1 MSLKKIEEA
10 LKVLGYEGTVVGFDL
25 ASEEGYCTVK
35 LKISPSAITIDIP
48 DKAKTNL
55 MKSFAYNKVYDQK
68 VVESV
73 EEPKLTPFELF
84 CRNYKESQENSGEG
98 TDDEK
103 KEINSRWKT
112 PTPRT
117 AMRYVYFKK
126 EKQAKDFAKEY
137 EKDFEYAASQTL
149 GKDSIQPYK
158 IRKNHSDND
167 LYAKGYMWSLEFR
180 MNGKDF
186 QVLEQCEN
194 LKKKSTGNRAGHCV
208 RYKED

>member
-10 LKVLGYEGTVVGFDL
+10 LKVLGYEGAVVGFDL

-35 LKISPSAITIDIP
+35 LKISPSPITIDIP
-48 DKAKTNL
+48 DKATEKL
-55 MKSFAYNKVYDQK
+55 VSS
-68 VVESV
+68 VVESAK
-73 EEPKLTPFELF
+73 EPTKITPFELF
-84 CRNYKESQENSGEG
+84 CRDYDESQEKSEEC
-98 TDDEK
+98 TDEK
-103 KEINSRWKT
+103 ESKPRWKT

-137 EKDFEYAASQTL
+137 EKDFEYTASQTL

-167 LYAKGYMWSLEFR
+167 LYSMGYMWSLEFR

>member
-10 LKVLGYEGTVVGFDL
+10 LKVLGYEGAVVGFDL

-35 LKISPSAITIDIP
+35 LKISPIGVDI
-48 DKAKTNL
+48 L
-55 MKSFAYNKVYDQK
+55 EEEKVK
-68 VVESV
+68 VERVLPI
-73 EEPKLTPFELF
+73 PKLTPFEIY
-84 CRNYKESQENSGEG
+84 CREHAEPVEISRAGTDGLKDWKTPEELKEGKES
-98 TDDEK
+98 K
-103 KEINSRWKT
+103 PRWKT

-137 EKDFEYAASQTL
+137 EKDFEYTASQTL

-167 LYAKGYMWSLEFR
+167 LYAQGYMWSLEFR

-194 LKKKSTGNRAGHCV
+194 LKKKTTGNRAGHCV
-208 RYKED
+208 RYKEG

>member
-1 MSLKKIEEA
+1 MSLKKIEDA

-35 LKISPSAITIDIP
+35 LKVSSVGVVDI
-48 DKAKTNL
+48 L
-55 MKSFAYNKVYDQK
+55 
-68 VVESV
+68 
-73 EEPKLTPFELF
+73 EEKKETTAPELTPFEIY
-84 CRNYKESQENSGEG
+84 CRDHAEPVEISRAGTDEKEEIKES
-98 TDDEK
+98 K
-103 KEINSRWKT
+103 HRWKT

-137 EKDFEYAASQTL
+137 EKDFELVASQTL

-167 LYAKGYMWSLEFR
+167 LYAQGYMWSLEFR

-208 RYKED
+208 RYKEG

>member
-1 MSLKKIEEA
+1 MSLKKIEDA
-10 LKVLGYEGTVVGFDL
+10 LSVLGYKGEIVGFDL

-35 LKISPSAITIDIP
+35 LRISPVENGKTDILE
-48 DKAKTNL
+48 KA
-55 MKSFAYNKVYDQK
+55 K
-68 VVESV
+68 VVERKLPVS
-73 EEPKLTPFELF
+73 EPELAPFEIF
-84 CRNYKESQENSGEG
+84 CRDYKDPSETC

-103 KEINSRWKT
+103 KESKSRWKT

-167 LYAKGYMWSLEFR
+167 LYAQGYMWSLEFR

-194 LKKKSTGNRAGHCV
+194 LKKKTTGNRAGHCV
-208 RYKED
+208 RYKEG

>member
-1 MSLKKIEEA
+1 MSLKKIEDA

-55 MKSFAYNKVYDQK
+55 MKS
-68 VVESV
+68 VVEST
-73 EEPKLTPFELF
+73 EEPKLTPFELY
-84 CRNYKESQENSGEG
+84 CREYGEVLKNSGDG
-98 TDDEK
+98 TDDEQ
-103 KEINSRWKT
+103 KENKPRWKT

-137 EKDFEYAASQTL
+137 EKDFEYTASQTL

-167 LYAKGYMWSLEFR
+167 LYTQGYMWSLEFR

-194 LKKKSTGNRAGHCV
+194 LKKKTTGNRAGHCV
-208 RYKED
+208 RYKEG